1 MLYTYCKESLSFKKV
16 TPTKKLGGI
25 ILIAGIIG
33 YTALTSMV
41 SNARDEGFKSALNEP
56 IESELLVLDSS
67 ESSFSQDEL
76 VKELKR
82 LNVRFPH
89 IVLAQSIL
97 ETGYWESRIYQENNN
112 LFGMKQARARAT
124 TAKGTQ
130 LGHAYYDNW
139 KESVTDYALYQAAY
153 LNKLRKESKYLK
165 YLDKNYAEAIDY
177 DQKLMVIIERENLKE
192 LFLDWYIL

>member
-16 TPTKKLGGI
+16 TPTRKLGGI
-25 ILIAGIIG
+25 ILLAGVIG

-41 SNARDEGFKSALNEP
+41 SNAHDEGFKEALNEP
-56 IESELLVLDSS
+56 IESELVVLDSS
-67 ESSFSQDEL
+67 ELVFSRDVL

-97 ETGYWESRIYQENNN
+97 ETGHWESRIYQENNN

-130 LGHAYYDNW
+130 LGHAYYDDW

-153 LNKLRKESKYLK
+153 LNKLRTEKKYLN
-165 YLDKNYAEAIDY
+165 YLDRNYAEAKNY
-177 DQKLMVIIERENLKE
+177 DKNLIAIIERENLKE
-192 LFLDWYIL
+192 LFLD

>member
-1 MLYTYCKESLSFKKV
+1 MLYTYCKESLSFRKV
-16 TPTKKLGGI
+16 TPTRKLGI
-25 ILIAGIIG
+25 V
-33 YTALTSMV
+33 ALAIFASIYLSMTSMV
-41 SNARDEGFKSALNEP
+41 TTAKQQAYKEAFNLPAETELVILDTSEDQFSRDK
-56 IESELLVLDSS
+56 
-67 ESSFSQDEL
+67 L

-82 LNVRFPH
+82 LNVRYPH

-130 LGHAYYDNW
+130 LGHAYYNSW

-153 LNKLRKESKYLK
+153 LNKLRTEKKYLN
-165 YLDKNYAEAIDY
+165 YLDKNYAEAKNY
-177 DQKLMVIIERENLKE
+177 DNALLTIIEREKLKE
-192 LFLDWYIL
+192 LFLD

>member
-16 TPTKKLGGI
+16 TPTRKLGGI
-25 ILIAGIIG
+25 LVLVLIVG
-33 YTALTSMV
+33 YVALTSMV
-41 SNARDEGFKSALNEP
+41 SNAHQEGFKEALNEP
-56 IESELLVLDSS
+56 IESEVFVLDSS
-67 ESSFSQDEL
+67 ELVFSRDAL

-153 LNKLRKESKYLK
+153 LNKLRNENKYLK
-165 YLDKNYAEAIDY
+165 YLDKNYAEAKNY
-177 DQKLMVIIERENLKE
+177 DDALMTIIERENLKE
-192 LFLDWYIL
+192 LFLD

>member
-1 MLYTYCKESLSFKKV
+1 MLYTYCKDTLSFRKV
-16 TPTKKLGGI
+16 KPKQKHGI
-25 ILIAGIIG
+25 IIG
-33 YTALTSMV
+33 LVFLLGYITLTSMV
-41 SNARDEGFKSALNEP
+41 SNAKQAGFKEALGIP
-56 IESELLVLDSS
+56 VESTVVILEDDSVK
-67 ESSFSQDEL
+67 FSQDNL

-97 ETGYWESRIYQENNN
+97 ETGHWESRIYQENNN

-130 LGHAYYDNW
+130 LGHAYYDDW

-153 LNKLRKESKYLK
+153 LNKLRTEKKYLN
-165 YLDKNYAEAIDY
+165 YLDKNYAEAKNY
-177 DQKLMVIIERENLKE
+177 DKNLITIVERENLKE
-192 LFLDWYIL
+192 LFLD

>member
-16 TPTKKLGGI
+16 TPTRKLGGI
-25 ILIAGIIG
+25 LVLVLIVG
-33 YTALTSMV
+33 YIALTSMV
-41 SNARDEGFKSALNEP
+41 SNAHQEGFKEALNEP
-56 IESELLVLDSS
+56 IESEVVVLDSS
-67 ESSFSQDEL
+67 ELVFSRDAL

-153 LNKLRKESKYLK
+153 LNKLRNENKYLK
-165 YLDKNYAEAIDY
+165 YLDKNYAEAKNY
-177 DQKLMVIIERENLKE
+177 DDALTTIIERENLKE
-192 LFLDWYIL
+192 LFLD

>member
-1 MLYTYCKESLSFKKV
+1 MLYTYCNESLSFRKV
-16 TPTKKLGGI
+16 TPTRKLGGI
-25 ILIAGIIG
+25 LAVILVTG
-33 YTALTSMV
+33 YVVLTSMV
-41 SNARDEGFKSALNEP
+41 SNAHQEGFKEALNEP
-56 IESELLVLDSS
+56 MESEVVVLDSS
-67 ESSFSQDEL
+67 EATFSRDAL

-97 ETGYWESRIYQENNN
+97 ETGYWESRIYEENNN

-153 LNKLRKESKYLK
+153 LNKLRNESKYLK
-165 YLDKNYAEAIDY
+165 YLDKNYAEAKNY
-177 DQKLMVIIERENLKE
+177 DDALTTIIERENLKE
-192 LFLDWYIL
+192 LFLD

>member
-16 TPTKKLGGI
+16 KPKQKHGI
-25 ILIAGIIG
+25 ILGLVFLVG
-33 YTALTSMV
+33 YVTLTAMV
-41 SNARDEGFKSALNEP
+41 SNAKQEGFKEALDIP
-56 IESELLVLDSS
+56 IESAVVILEDDSIK
-67 ESSFSQDEL
+67 FTQDNL

-130 LGHAYYDNW
+130 LGHAFYDDW
-139 KESVTDYALYQAAY
+139 RSSVIDYALYQAAY
-153 LNKLRKESKYLK
+153 LNKLRTENKYLT
-165 YLDKNYAEAIDY
+165 YLDINYAEAKNY
-177 DQKLMVIIERENLKE
+177 DKNLIAIIERENLKE
-192 LFLDWYIL
+192 LFLD

>member
-16 TPTKKLGGI
+16 TPTRKLGGI
-25 ILIAGIIG
+25 LILVSVVG
-33 YTALTSMV
+33 YIALTSMV
-41 SNARDEGFKSALNEP
+41 SNAHQEGFKEALNEP
-56 IESELLVLDSS
+56 IESEVVVLDSS
-67 ESSFSQDEL
+67 ELVFSRDAL

-153 LNKLRKESKYLK
+153 LNKLRNENKYLK
-165 YLDKNYAEAIDY
+165 YLDKNYAEAKNY
-177 DQKLMVIIERENLKE
+177 DDALTTIIERENLKE
-192 LFLDWYIL
+192 LFLD

>member
-16 TPTKKLGGI
+16 KPKQKHGI
-25 ILIAGIIG
+25 IIG
-33 YTALTSMV
+33 LVFLVGYVTLTAMV
-41 SNARDEGFKSALNEP
+41 SNAKQEGFKEALDIP
-56 IESELLVLDSS
+56 IESAVVILEDDSIK
-67 ESSFSQDEL
+67 FTQDNL

-130 LGHAYYDNW
+130 LGHAFYDDW
-139 KESVTDYALYQAAY
+139 RSSVIDYALYQAAY
-153 LNKLRKESKYLK
+153 LNKLRTEKKYLN
-165 YLDKNYAEAIDY
+165 YLDRNYAEAKDY
-177 DQKLMVIIERENLKE
+177 AKKLTTIIERENLKE
-192 LFLDWYIL
+192 LFLD

>member
-16 TPTKKLGGI
+16 KPKQKHGI
-25 ILIAGIIG
+25 IIG
-33 YTALTSMV
+33 LAFLVGYVTLTAMV
-41 SNARDEGFKSALNEP
+41 SNAKQEGFKEALDIP
-56 IESELLVLDSS
+56 IESAVVILEDDSIK
-67 ESSFSQDEL
+67 FTQDNL

-112 LFGMKQARARAT
+112 RFGMKQARARAT

-130 LGHAYYDNW
+130 LGHAFYDDW
-139 KESVTDYALYQAAY
+139 RSSVIDYALYQAAY
-153 LNKLRKESKYLK
+153 LNKLRTEKKYLN
-165 YLDKNYAEAIDY
+165 YLDRNYAEAKDY
-177 DQKLMVIIERENLKE
+177 DKKLTTIIERENLKE
-192 LFLDWYIL
+192 LFLD

>member
-16 TPTKKLGGI
+16 KAQRKHGI
-25 ILIAGIIG
+25 ILGLLVLIG
-33 YTALTSMV
+33 YIVLTSMM
-41 SNARDEGFKSALNEP
+41 AGAKQEGFKEALDIP
-56 IESELLVLDSS
+56 IESVTIILEEDSNQ
-67 ESSFSQDEL
+67 FSQDNL

-130 LGHAYYDNW
+130 LGHAFYDDW
-139 KESVTDYALYQAAY
+139 KESVVDYALYQAAY
-153 LNKLRKESKYLK
+153 LNKLRTEKKYLS
-165 YLDKNYAEAIDY
+165 YLDRNYAEAKDY
-177 DQKLMVIIERENLKE
+177 DKKLQVIIEREKLKE
-192 LFLDWYIL
+192 LFLD